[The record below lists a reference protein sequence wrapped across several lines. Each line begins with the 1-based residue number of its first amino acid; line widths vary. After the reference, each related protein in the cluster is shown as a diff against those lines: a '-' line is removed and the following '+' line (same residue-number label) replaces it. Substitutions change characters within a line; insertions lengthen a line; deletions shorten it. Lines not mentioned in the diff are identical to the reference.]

1 VTFHTTRWSLVFRA
15 ADGGPDGPAALAEL
29 CEAYWPAVHA
39 FYRRA
44 QGDEERARDLTQGL
58 FARLLERHDLAS
70 ADPERGR
77 FRSWLLACAQHH
89 LVDVRRADGAE
100 KRGGARTLPWPDG
113 AEAGPLEPVDPA
125 ATPEE
130 AFARAWVRALVD
142 RALAAIVAEEVARG
156 RGRIA
161 HAARPFLLPG
171 GDDGAN
177 ATMRTVA
184 AELGTG
190 EGAFKVA
197 VHRLRER
204 LRERIQAEVRQ
215 TVGASEEAGDEL
227 RLLLELSGGV
237 VRPGPRSAGGISTP
251 SR

>member
-1 VTFHTTRWSLVFRA
+1 MTFHTTRWSLVFRA

-58 FARLLERHDLAS
+58 FARLLERQDLAS

-89 LVDVRRADGAE
+89 LVDVRRADGAA
-100 KRGGARTLPWPDG
+100 KRGGARTLPWPDD
-113 AEAGPLEPVDPA
+113 ASAGPLEPVDPA

-142 RALAAIVAEEVARG
+142 RALAAIVAEEQVRG

-204 LRERIQAEVRQ
+204 FHEALRAELAS
-215 TVGASEEAGDEL
+215 TVDADGDVDDEL
-227 RLLLELSGGV
+227 AHLLAVLR
-237 VRPGPRSAGGISTP
+237 RP
-251 SR
+251 

>member
-1 VTFHTTRWSLVFRA
+1 MTFHTTRWSLVFRA

-44 QGDEERARDLTQGL
+44 IGDEERARDLTQGL
-58 FARLLERHDLAS
+58 FARLLERRDLAT

-77 FRSWLLACAQHH
+77 FRSWLLACAKHH
-89 LVDVRRADGAE
+89 LVDVKRADGAE
-100 KRGGARTLPWPDG
+100 KRGGARTLPWPDD

-171 GDDGAN
+171 VDDSAN
-177 ATMRTVA
+177 ATMRTIA

-215 TVGASEEAGDEL
+215 TVGGSDEAGDEL
-227 RLLLELSGGV
+227 RLLLELSGGAGKAQ
-237 VRPGPRSAGGISTP
+237 RTGGGGIFPP